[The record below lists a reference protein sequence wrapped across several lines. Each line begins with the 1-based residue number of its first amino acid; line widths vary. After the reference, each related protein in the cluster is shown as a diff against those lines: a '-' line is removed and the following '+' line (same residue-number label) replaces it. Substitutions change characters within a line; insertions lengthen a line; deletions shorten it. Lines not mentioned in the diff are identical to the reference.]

1 MNRRNTIDGVVSY
14 FDITWREVKSYRD
27 MELMKSDWR
36 ASSDLV
42 LSEEWINF
50 RQFLRDLP
58 QNYETANE
66 AADAFTEYEK
76 PDGWM

>member
-14 FDITWREVKSYRD
+14 IDISWREVKSHRD
-27 MELMKSDWR
+27 MELSKSDWR

-42 LSEEWINF
+42 LSEEWEEF

>member
-14 FDITWREVKSYRD
+14 IDISWREVKSQRD
-27 MELMKSDWR
+27 MELSKSDWR
-36 ASSDLV
+36 ASSDLI
-42 LSEEWINF
+42 LSEEWKDF

-58 QNYETANE
+58 QNFTEAND

-76 PDGWM
+76 PDRWM

>member
-1 MNRRNTIDGVVSY
+1 MNRRNTIDGVVFY
-14 FDITWREVKSYRD
+14 IDITWREVKSYRD
-27 MELMKSDWR
+27 IELSKSDWR
-36 ASSDLV
+36 ASSDVV
-42 LSEEWINF
+42 LSEEWKNF

-58 QNYETANE
+58 QNYESAND

>member
-66 AADAFTEYEK
+66 AADAFTK
-76 PDGWM
+76 

>member
-14 FDITWREVKSYRD
+14 IDISWREVKSHRD
-27 MELMKSDWR
+27 MELSKSDWR

-42 LSEEWINF
+42 LSEEWKEF
-50 RQFLRDLP
+50 RQFLRNLP

>member
-14 FDITWREVKSYRD
+14 IDISWREVKSYRD
-27 MELMKSDWR
+27 MELSKSDWR
-36 ASSDLV
+36 ASSDLI
-42 LSEEWINF
+42 LSEEWKDF

>member
-14 FDITWREVKSYRD
+14 IDITWREVKSYRD
-27 MELMKSDWR
+27 IELSKSDWR

-42 LSEEWINF
+42 LSEEWKEF

-58 QNYETANE
+58 QNYETAND

>member
-1 MNRRNTIDGVVSY
+1 MNSRNTIDGVVSY
-14 FDITWREVKSYRD
+14 IDISWREVKSYRD
-27 MELMKSDWR
+27 MELSKSDWR
-36 ASSDLV
+36 ASSDLI
-42 LSEEWINF
+42 LSEEWKDF

>member
-14 FDITWREVKSYRD
+14 IDITWREVKSYRD
-27 MELMKSDWR
+27 IELSKSDWR
-36 ASSDLV
+36 ASSDLI
-42 LSEEWINF
+42 LSEEWKEF

-58 QNYETANE
+58 QNFTEAND

>member
-14 FDITWREVKSYRD
+14 IDISWREVKSYRD
-27 MELMKSDWR
+27 MELSKSDWR

-42 LSEEWINF
+42 LSEEWKEF

-58 QNYETANE
+58 QNYEIAND